1 MSHRQKE
8 FAKQLADVRQT
19 TRHLITSVLL
29 DQWPNIP
36 AVADFG
42 IDSQKHYE
50 ALYYP
55 IRAQEILPQALDDA
69 LGHGGKLTALT
80 QGAASNPHKEILF
93 HTSWDVALGRDM
105 QAALAKGKEAFREI
119 LHAKTEVPAVEKH
132 KGRDIE
138 RDGQ

>member
-1 MSHRQKE
+1 MSDRQKE
-8 FAKQLADVRQT
+8 FAKQLAAVRQT

-50 ALYYP
+50 ALYFP

-80 QGAASNPHKEILF
+80 RESASNPHKDVEF
-93 HTSWDVALGRDM
+93 HTSWDVALGRDL
-105 QAALAKGKEAFREI
+105 QAGLAKEKEAFQKI
-119 LHAKTEVPAVEKH
+119 LDGKTETPAVEKE
-132 KGRDIE
+132 KDTGIE
-138 RDGQ
+138 R

>member
-1 MSHRQKE
+1 MSDRQKE
-8 FAKQLADVRQT
+8 FAKQLAAVWPT
-19 TRHLITSVLL
+19 TRHLITSVLF

-50 ALYYP
+50 ALYFP
-55 IRAQEILPQALDDA
+55 IRAQEILPKALDDA

-80 QGAASNPHKEILF
+80 REAASNPHKDVEF

-105 QAALAKGKEAFREI
+105 QAALAKGKEAYRDI
-119 LHAKTEVPAVEKH
+119 LHGETEAPAVEKS
-132 KGRDIE
+132 KGTDIE
-138 RDGQ
+138 RDGP